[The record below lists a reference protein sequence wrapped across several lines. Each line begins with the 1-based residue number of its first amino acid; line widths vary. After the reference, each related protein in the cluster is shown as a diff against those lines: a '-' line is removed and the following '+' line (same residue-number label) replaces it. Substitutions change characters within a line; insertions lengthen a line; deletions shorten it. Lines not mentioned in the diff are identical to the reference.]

1 MGPSV
6 SLGNTPRVI
15 IGSRSPR
22 NPISTGGPGFMQL
35 SIKFDRVV
43 RPAYDQP
50 RSLRPPQKGRSPGN
64 EVGYDIRIL
73 DKRSAW
79 QTIDLID
86 EQPLSLV
93 GSRRDES

>member
-1 MGPSV
+1 MGRSV

-50 RSLRPPQKGRSPGN
+50 RSFSLFYLAPPKKESEEALGMRLAMIS
-64 EVGYDIRIL
+64 ESLMIV
-73 DKRSAW
+73 A
-79 QTIDLID
+79 
-86 EQPLSLV
+86 LSKQLTLLM
-93 GSRRDES
+93 STLCP

>member
-50 RSLRPPQKGRSPGN
+50 RSLSLFLPRAPQKGKKPW
-64 EVGYDIRIL
+64 E
-73 DKRSAW
+73 
-79 QTIDLID
+79 
-86 EQPLSLV
+86 
-93 GSRRDES
+93 

>member
-1 MGPSV
+1 MGRSV

-35 SIKFDRVV
+35 SVKFDRVV

-50 RSLRPPQKGRSPGN
+50 RSLSFFLPRAPQKGKKPW
-64 EVGYDIRIL
+64 E
-73 DKRSAW
+73 
-79 QTIDLID
+79 
-86 EQPLSLV
+86 
-93 GSRRDES
+93 

>member
-1 MGPSV
+1 MGRSV

-35 SIKFDRVV
+35 SIEFDRVV

-50 RSLRPPQKGRSPGN
+50 RSLSFFFTSRPQKREEALGMRLAMISESLIVAPGKQ
-64 EVGYDIRIL
+64 L
-73 DKRSAW
+73 TLLMS
-79 QTIDLID
+79 TLC
-86 EQPLSLV
+86 P
-93 GSRRDES
+93 

>member
-1 MGPSV
+1 MGRSV

-22 NPISTGGPGFMQL
+22 NPISTGGPGFMHL

-50 RSLRPPQKGRSPGN
+50 RSLRPPKREEALGMR
-64 EVGYDIRIL
+64 L
-73 DKRSAW
+73 DMISES
-79 QTIDLID
+79 LINVALGK
-86 EQPLSLV
+86 QLTLLMSSLCP
-93 GSRRDES
+93 